1 MSYFLFCLFQVLFRV
16 GEVVKVKHKISGRSV
31 TGVIVG
37 WDEQCK
43 APKNILEHKPEDYPI
58 DQPHYLVLMD
68 SIEANV
74 VYEPYQYAAQNEVE
88 LSRNPKKITSVTSGD
103 YFEKYQN
110 GKYHPRPWL
119 KQIYPRD

>member
-1 MSYFLFCLFQVLFRV
+1 
-16 GEVVKVKHKISGRSV
+16 
-31 TGVIVG
+31 
-37 WDEQCK
+37 
-43 APKNILEHKPEDYPI
+43 
-58 DQPHYLVLMD
+58 MD

-119 KQIYPRD
+119 KQIYPRDWNNSYVISQVTTTMYLFLKCI

>member
-1 MSYFLFCLFQVLFRV
+1 M
-16 GEVVKVKHKISGRSV
+16 VKVKHKISGKSV

-43 APKNILEHKPEDYPI
+43 APQNILESKPEDYPI

-103 YFEKYQN
+103 YFERYQN